1 MSSQGGGSHV
11 GELRR
16 RLARLRQLPPNC
28 RAAQVPVLWGRTGVK
43 AALRLGEGSYYTEW
57 ILAIGGKH
65 HRSSKKIV
73 RAQDA
78 VRPRILTKRIM
89 VGKHN
94 VALGAEEQAGNGR
107 PDRRFQ
113 PRVVNEPGRR
123 LQGEISPCVGIGHL
137 RMSTELDWL
146 GARIGKKEALCY
158 I

>member
-28 RAAQVPVLWGRTGVK
+28 RANAAQVPVLWGRTGVK

-65 HRSSKKIV
+65 HR
-73 RAQDA
+73 
-78 VRPRILTKRIM
+78 T
-89 VGKHN
+89 
-94 VALGAEEQAGNGR
+94 
-107 PDRRFQ
+107 FQ